1 MKQVF
6 PPFGTLIEVKKTREC
21 STITSAGFV
30 QSGPPTCISKIST
43 GSDPPLPLNA
53 DVILEPKT
61 VSLPS
66 IWVLKNTMLASEVRP
81 PPSPPPPLLADV
93 ICERSQIVVSEMASK
108 TSKMHN

>member
-6 PPFGTLIEVKKTREC
+6 PPFGTLIEVKKTRER

-66 IWVLKNTMLASEVRP
+66 IWVLKNTMLAMRSDP
-81 PPSPPPPLLADV
+81 HTAPTPLT
-93 ICERSQIVVSEMASK
+93 C
-108 TSKMHN
+108 